1 MSKPH
6 CGECTFFS
14 HESIDGYGWCDVTD
28 REQQCSDQ
36 CTLRYKI
43 MTSKQAEKVLHHYQK
58 YRRGGKNPMP
68 HPYVIGQAFAGG
80 QVELENTTCMLENHL
95 EVQDILKDT
104 YPLVVPELYRQY
116 GINASYGWNGG
127 SCPNEHQRKFLAE
140 TYYIYREILH
150 QLTIRNN
157 KDDWSVYN
165 GSTLRCADSGEP
177 IIIEEL

>member
-1 MSKPH
+1 MKP
-6 CGECTFFS
+6 T
-14 HESIDGYGWCDVTD
+14 
-28 REQQCSDQ
+28 
-36 CTLRYKI
+36 
-43 MTSKQAEKVLHHYQK
+43 EKK
-58 YRRGGKNPMP
+58 YRLILNEHQLRLISKCVEDC
-68 HPYVIGQAFAGG
+68 HRFAGG
-80 QVELENTTCMLENHL
+80 QVELANTTCMLDNPL

-127 SCPNEHQRKFLAE
+127 SCSNERQRKFLAE

-150 QLTIRNN
+150 QLTIRDD

-165 GSTLRCADSGEP
+165 GSTLRCAESGEP

>member
-36 CTLRYKI
+36 CTLQYKI

-68 HPYVIGQAFAGG
+68 HPYVIGQAIDRAI
-80 QVELENTTCMLENHL
+80 CDM
-95 EVQDILKDT
+95 
-104 YPLVVPELYRQY
+104 
-116 GINASYGWNGG
+116 
-127 SCPNEHQRKFLAE
+127 RKRK
-140 TYYIYREILH
+140 YCKCCEI
-150 QLTIRNN
+150 
-157 KDDWSVYN
+157 
-165 GSTLRCADSGEP
+165 
-177 IIIEEL
+177 